1 MKSVMTS
8 GEAISVQEQAGNMNP
23 DATME
28 EAVRHLLTQV
38 EQAGDQEN
46 GRKFKQL
53 LAKAESGRLHLA
65 FCGHFSA
72 GKSSLINK
80 LCGHTLLPS
89 SPIPTSA
96 NIVSIVDGEAGARVI
111 YRHESLDG
119 DGAAKVE
126 QVPLDDLAEHCR
138 NGEAIETVEIRYPIP
153 FLKGHAALLDT
164 PGIDSTDDAH
174 QLATESA
181 LHLAD
186 VVFYVMDYNHVQS
199 EINLAFTKKLTEWG
213 KPLYLI
219 VNMMDKHREHEVPL
233 DVYQAGVREAFANWG
248 VTPAGIVYTSVKMPD
263 HPASEWGEL
272 ESLLG
277 RLIELREPLVRLSL
291 EKSAR
296 ALAAAHAAKMAEAN
310 EPAKEALR
318 VKIAA
323 DEGYEA
329 AQEQMREASA
339 ELARLTALPQEL
351 VAALRKD
358 VTAVLEAANV
368 IPAVT
373 RDLAHVY
380 LDSRRPGFKVGWLG
394 SAAKTAAERQQ
405 RLAALHRDFVSQVET
420 QVERHVQQ
428 SVKAA
433 FEGQGLPAGL
443 AAEAADR
450 IHAEITPEWL
460 AAQVNEAAVFGGEYT
475 MTYSKQIA
483 AEAKAL
489 YRKQAFAVADEL
501 ADALAAALQP
511 RLTALRGQVAELD
524 ARLAASRELERLA
537 QAEAAYG
544 EALLAQ
550 LPAAA
555 APALPAPAAAAAPQ
569 AAAPAVREPS
579 ESLAWLAQ
587 QAGRGPAGG
596 AALAA
601 GGHRGRLREAAARLN
616 AAAQE
621 LDGLAALQSIRRS
634 LQEKAERLANNRF
647 TVALFGAFSA
657 GKSSFANALIGERV
671 LPVSPNPT
679 TAAINKIMPPDP
691 EAGWPHGTA
700 RVRMKSRD
708 RLTSDLLY
716 SLEVLGVPAGSLAD
730 ALEIIRR
737 LKADQVPGKGKP
749 HYAFLKAVE
758 KGWDEMSPSLGQ
770 DLRVTADQFG
780 DYAADEA
787 RSCFVELIELYYAN
801 PLTEQGVVL
810 VDTPGADSINARH
823 TGVAFEYIKNADA
836 ILFVTYYN
844 HAFSHADKEFLLQL
858 GRVKDSFEMDKMFFI
873 VNAADLASSAEELEG
888 VVNHVEN
895 NLLQHGIRQPR
906 IYPLS
911 SYYALEG
918 KLRKDEE
925 TVSQSGILRFEQEF
939 VRFTFEELT
948 EMAIQAGDADIR
960 RAAETLQ
967 RWMDSAREDAAERSR
982 QAEALRA
989 SWAAGASLLE
999 RQDGDADAREL
1010 AKEIQELLYYVK
1022 QRTQYRFGELFN
1034 LAFNPSVF
1042 REDGRDIKTVLQ
1054 SAWEDLRRMISFDLT
1069 QEVLATTLRIENKIN
1084 KLVRQSAV
1092 TWVAAIQERG
1102 IPSFDAPDFEPMK
1115 LRTPELSLSLEAE
1128 DIQIKWLAGYYK
1140 NPKHFFEGD
1149 GKAQLRRELES
1160 RLNGP
1165 MDRFVEAQTALLAAA
1180 YEAQL
1185 RSATVELADRLRQ
1198 ALEEHVSGLIEALE
1212 MKLDLHELQAKHERL
1227 LNRIGS

>member
-1 MKSVMTS
+1 
-8 GEAISVQEQAGNMNP
+8 A
-23 DATME
+23 
-28 EAVRHLLTQV
+28 
-38 EQAGDQEN
+38 
-46 GRKFKQL
+46 
-53 LAKAESGRLHLA
+53 
-65 FCGHFSA
+65 
-72 GKSSLINK
+72 
-80 LCGHTLLPS
+80 
-89 SPIPTSA
+89 
-96 NIVSIVDGEAGARVI
+96 
-111 YRHESLDG
+111 
-119 DGAAKVE
+119 
-126 QVPLDDLAEHCR
+126 
-138 NGEAIETVEIRYPIP
+138 
-153 FLKGHAALLDT
+153 
-164 PGIDSTDDAH
+164 
-174 QLATESA
+174 
-181 LHLAD
+181 
-186 VVFYVMDYNHVQS
+186 
-199 EINLAFTKKLTEWG
+199 
-213 KPLYLI
+213 
-219 VNMMDKHREHEVPL
+219 
-233 DVYQAGVREAFANWG
+233 
-248 VTPAGIVYTSVKMPD
+248 
-263 HPASEWGEL
+263 
-272 ESLLG
+272 
-277 RLIELREPLVRLSL
+277 
-291 EKSAR
+291 
-296 ALAAAHAAKMAEAN
+296 
-310 EPAKEALR
+310 
-318 VKIAA
+318 
-323 DEGYEA
+323 
-329 AQEQMREASA
+329 
-339 ELARLTALPQEL
+339 
-351 VAALRKD
+351 
-358 VTAVLEAANV
+358 
-368 IPAVT
+368 
-373 RDLAHVY
+373 
-380 LDSRRPGFKVGWLG
+380 
-394 SAAKTAAERQQ
+394 
-405 RLAALHRDFVSQVET
+405 
-420 QVERHVQQ
+420 
-428 SVKAA
+428 
-433 FEGQGLPAGL
+433 
-443 AAEAADR
+443 
-450 IHAEITPEWL
+450 
-460 AAQVNEAAVFGGEYT
+460 
-475 MTYSKQIA
+475 
-483 AEAKAL
+483 
-489 YRKQAFAVADEL
+489 
-501 ADALAAALQP
+501 
-511 RLTALRGQVAELD
+511 
-524 ARLAASRELERLA
+524 
-537 QAEAAYG
+537 
-544 EALLAQ
+544 
-550 LPAAA
+550 
-555 APALPAPAAAAAPQ
+555 
-569 AAAPAVREPS
+569 
-579 ESLAWLAQ
+579 
-587 QAGRGPAGG
+587 AGG

-758 KGWDEMSPSLGQ
+758 KGWGEMSPSLGQ

-989 SWAAGASLLE
+989 SWAAGDSLLE

-1102 IPSFDAPDFEPMK
+1102 IPSFDAPAFEPMK

-1198 ALEEHVSGLIEALE
+1198 ALEKHASGLIEALE